1 MIECLEQYI
10 ATPSS
15 SSIIVLK
22 FEANAELHWK
32 LVAEKQHLM

>member
-1 MIECLEQYI
+1 MNECLEQYI

-15 SSIIVLK
+15 SNIIVSK

-32 LVAEKQHLM
+32 LVAEKQHVV